1 MSRSTAKKVIA
12 TARSVDLSPSTFENC
27 VTHIVQRA
35 TSRIPQPWRNGMGV
49 QYEVTADGPLPD
61 GWSWRLS
68 TADISHD
75 APFSVFDGVTREF
88 CVAIGNG
95 VVLTIDGVA
104 HECVAQSI
112 VTFDGGSSVQA
123 AIIDG
128 PTKDINL
135 MLKNGSPTL
144 HLCIHNAGDRLKG
157 AEALVA
163 LDGGA
168 KVNVDADIIQLDELD
183 AVLNTGRS
191 AIAIVEGSV
200 VAVR

>member
-1 MSRSTAKKVIA
+1 
-12 TARSVDLSPSTFENC
+12 
-27 VTHIVQRA
+27 
-35 TSRIPQPWRNGMGV
+35 MGV

-61 GWSWRLS
+61 GWTWRLS
-68 TADISHD
+68 TADITND
-75 APFSVFDGVTREF
+75 APFSIFNGVTREF

-95 VVLTIDGVA
+95 VILTIDGIA
-104 HECVAQSI
+104 QECGPRSI

-135 MLKNGSPTL
+135 MLKSGSPRL
-144 HLCIHNAGDRLKG
+144 HLRIHDAGERLEG

-163 LDGGA
+163 LSGGA
-168 KVNVDADIIQLDELD
+168 KVSVGSDIIQLDELD
-183 AVLNTGRS
+183 AVLTTGPS
-191 AIAIVEGSV
+191 SIAIVEGSV

>member
-1 MSRSTAKKVIA
+1 
-12 TARSVDLSPSTFENC
+12 
-27 VTHIVQRA
+27 
-35 TSRIPQPWRNGMGV
+35 MGV

-61 GWSWRLS
+61 GWTWRLS
-68 TADISHD
+68 TADITHD

-88 CVAIGNG
+88 CVASGNG

-104 HECVAQSI
+104 HECGPRSI
-112 VTFDGGSSVQA
+112 VTFDGGSSVLA
-123 AIIDG
+123 AVIDG

-144 HLCIHNAGDRLKG
+144 HLSVHEAGDRLEG

-163 LDGGA
+163 LSGGA
-168 KVNVDADIIQLDELD
+168 KVSVGAAIIQLDELD
-183 AVLNTGRS
+183 AVLTTGPS